1 MQRVKVVYGDVRLV
15 LPIYDESVK
24 VREQIEI
31 FGAVIGSYL
40 GTDPVKIAVMK
51 TSDSFTFRNE
61 DTLSHV
67 VRPEDVLHL
76 VDYKEYIEEQ
86 YKYSFFTLSHFLFS
100 FFPHFPSF
108 FLISPSWLSP
118 ICLSNSNFSFSFPPS
133 SLLLPLPSSGDARLQ
148 KLG

>member
-100 FFPHFPSF
+100 FFPF
-108 FLISPSWLSP
+108 FLISPLFFKFHLLG
-118 ICLSNSNFSFSFPPS
+118 CL
-133 SLLLPLPSSGDARLQ
+133 
-148 KLG
+148 

>member
-1 MQRVKVVYGDVRLV
+1 MKSKIKKKVERVSPKAKFFQGIMQRVKVVYGDVRLV

-86 YKYSFFTLSHFLFS
+86 YKYLFFY
-100 FFPHFPSF
+100 
-108 FLISPSWLSP
+108 
-118 ICLSNSNFSFSFPPS
+118 SFSFPFFLFS
-133 SLLLPLPSSGDARLQ
+133 SFPLFFFNFTFLVVSDLPL
-148 KLG
+148 